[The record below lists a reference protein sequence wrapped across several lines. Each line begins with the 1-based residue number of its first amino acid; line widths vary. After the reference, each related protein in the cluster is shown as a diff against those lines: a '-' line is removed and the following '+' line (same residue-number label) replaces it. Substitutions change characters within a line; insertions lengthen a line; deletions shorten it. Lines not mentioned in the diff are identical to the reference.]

1 MANLPET
8 ASWDAGVYQLETTD
22 PVLGGPNGKSNL
34 PLKNLAN
41 RTAYLK
47 TQVDSLSASKAP
59 LASPA
64 LTGAPTAPTAA
75 AGTNTTQIATTEFV
89 KTAIASVISGGI
101 VTSVAGKTGAVTLG
115 VYDISGAAPLASPAF
130 TGAPSAP
137 TQSNTDNSTKLA
149 TTAFVKSVVADI
161 NTGVTSVAGK
171 TGAVTLAVGDV
182 SGAAPL
188 ASPALTGTPTAP
200 TPTSGDSTTK
210 VATTAFVA
218 AAIVNAGGT
227 TLTNAAPT
235 AETVNA
241 TAAVGTANAAA
252 RADHRHAMPAE
263 ASTTASGFMS
273 AADKLKLDGIQAG
286 AQSNTVTSVAGK
298 TGAVTLAVG
307 DVSGAAPLASP
318 ALTGAPTAP
327 TPAAGNNTTQLA
339 TTAFVAAAIAAAPE
353 AVSSVA
359 GKTGA
364 VTLAVSDISGA
375 APLDSPAMT
384 GIPTAPTALA
394 GTNTAQL
401 ATTAFVNAAANAS
414 SPAGMIAHFAR
425 STAPTGWLKANG
437 AAVSRTTYAALFSA
451 IGTTFGAG
459 DGVNTFNLPDLRG
472 EFVRGWDDGRGV
484 DSGRAIGAWQ
494 SDDFKSHT
502 HVVSLQQLNSNNEV
516 GWGKLSTGNTASE
529 GTIPD
534 INTNPAGGTE
544 TRPRNIALLACIKY

>member
-1 MANLPET
+1 MSNLPES

-47 TQVDSLSASKAP
+47 AQVDVLSANKAP

-64 LTGAPTAPTAA
+64 LTGAPTAPTAS
-75 AGTNTTQIATTEFV
+75 AGTSTTQIATTEFV
-89 KTAIASVISGGI
+89 KTAVAAAISGGI

-115 VYDISGAAPLASPAF
+115 VSDVSGAAPIASPTF
-130 TGAPSAP
+130 TGTPSAP

-171 TGAVTLAVGDV
+171 TGSVTLAVGDV

-188 ASPALTGTPTAP
+188 ESPALKGTPTAP
-200 TPTSGDSTTK
+200 TPTAGDSTTR
-210 VATTAFVA
+210 VATTAFVS
-218 AAIVNAGGT
+218 AAIVSAGGT
-227 TLTNAAPT
+227 TLTNSAPT

-241 TAAVGTANAAA
+241 TAAVGTASTAA

-273 AADKLKLDGIQAG
+273 AADKLKLDGIQPG

-298 TGAVTLAVG
+298 TGAVTLAVA

-318 ALTGAPTAP
+318 ALTGSPTAP
-327 TPAAGNNTTQLA
+327 TPTSGDNTTKIA
-339 TTAFVAAAIAAAPE
+339 TTAFVKAAIDAAPV

-364 VTLAVSDISGA
+364 VTLAVADVSGA
-375 APLDSPAMT
+375 APLASPALT
-384 GIPTAPTALA
+384 GTPTAPTPTS
-394 GTNTAQL
+394 GDNTTKV
-401 ATTAFVNAAANAS
+401 ATTAFVAGVAAQM
-414 SPAGMIAHFAR
+414 SPAGMVAHFAR

-437 AAVSRTTYAALFSA
+437 DEVSRATYAALFAA
-451 IGTTFGAG
+451 IGTTFGSG
-459 DGVNTFNLPDLRG
+459 DGSTTFNLPDLRG
-472 EFVRGWDDGRGV
+472 EFLRGWDDGRGV
-484 DSGRAIGAWQ
+484 DSGRAFGGAQ
-494 SDDFKSHT
+494 SDAFKSHT
-502 HVVSLQQLNSNNEV
+502 HIVSLQPLNSSDEA
-516 GWGKLSTGNTASE
+516 GYGKLATGNSATE

-534 INTNPAGGTE
+534 ITTSSSGGTE

>member
-47 TQVDSLSASKAP
+47 AQVDSLSASKAP

-64 LTGAPTAPTAA
+64 MTGAPTAPTAA
-75 AGTNTTQIATTEFV
+75 ADTNTTQIATTEFV

-101 VTSVAGKTGAVTLG
+101 ATSVAGKTGAVTLAVG
-115 VYDISGAAPLASPAF
+115 DVSGAAPLASPAF
-130 TGAPSAP
+130 TGTPSAP

-149 TTAFVKSVVADI
+149 TTAFVKSVVAGI

-188 ASPALTGTPTAP
+188 DSPALTGTPTAP

-210 VATTAFVA
+210 IATTAFVS
-218 AAIVNAGGT
+218 AAIVKAGGT

-241 TAAVGTANAAA
+241 TAAVGTANTAA

-298 TGAVTLAVG
+298 TGAVTLAVS
-307 DVSGAAPLASP
+307 DISGAAPLASP
-318 ALTGAPTAP
+318 LLTGTPTAP
-327 TPAAGNNTTQLA
+327 TPTTGDNTNKVA
-339 TTAFVAAAIAAAPE
+339 TTAFVAGAAAE
-353 AVSSVA
+353 
-359 GKTGA
+359 
-364 VTLAVSDISGA
+364 
-375 APLDSPAMT
+375 M
-384 GIPTAPTALA
+384 
-394 GTNTAQL
+394 
-401 ATTAFVNAAANAS
+401 
-414 SPAGMIAHFAR
+414 SPAGMVAHFAR
-425 STAPTGWLKANG
+425 NSAPAGWLKANG
-437 AAVSRTTYAALFSA
+437 AAVSRTTYAALFAA
-451 IGTTFGAG
+451 IGTTFGSG
-459 DGVNTFNLPDLRG
+459 NGSTTFNLPDLCG
-472 EFVRGWDDGRGV
+472 EFIRGWDDGRGV
-484 DSGRAIGAWQ
+484 DTGRVFGSVQ
-494 SDDFKSHT
+494 TDELRSHT
-502 HVVSLQQLNSNNEV
+502 HTYTANPVGVYGGAEGGSRESNGN
-516 GWGKLSTGNTASE
+516 LSATTGVT
-529 GTIPD
+529 
-534 INTNPAGGTE
+534 GG
-544 TRPRNIALLACIKY
+544 

>member
-47 TQVDSLSASKAP
+47 AQVDSLSASKAP

-101 VTSVAGKTGAVTLG
+101 VTSVAGKTGAVTL
-115 VYDISGAAPLASPAF
+115 
-130 TGAPSAP
+130 
-137 TQSNTDNSTKLA
+137 
-149 TTAFVKSVVADI
+149 
-161 NTGVTSVAGK
+161 
-171 TGAVTLAVGDV
+171 AVGDV

-210 VATTAFVA
+210 IATTAFVS

-241 TAAVGTANAAA
+241 TAAVGTANTAA

-286 AQSNTVTSVAGK
+286 AQSNTVTSVAGR

-359 GKTGA
+359 GKTGN
-364 VTLAVSDISGA
+364 VMLAVADISGA
-375 APLDSPAMT
+375 APLVSPAMT

-401 ATTAFVNAAANAS
+401 ATTAFVNAAADVS

-502 HVVSLQQLNSNNEV
+502 HNLRATNYQISIDDIPGRVLRPDFNLSSESLV
-516 GWGKLSTGNTASE
+516 GAV
-529 GTIPD
+529 
-534 INTNPAGGTE
+534 GGSE
-544 TRPRNIALLACIKY
+544 TRPRNVALLACIKY

>member
-1 MANLPET
+1 MANLPES

-47 TQVDSLSASKAP
+47 AQVDVLSENKAP

-64 LTGAPTAPTAA
+64 LTGAPTAPTAS

-89 KTAIASVISGGI
+89 KTAIAALTAGGI

-115 VYDISGAAPLASPAF
+115 VSDVSGAAPIASPTF
-130 TGAPSAP
+130 TGTPSAP

-171 TGAVTLAVGDV
+171 TGSVTLAVGDV

-200 TPTSGDSTTK
+200 TPTAGDSTTR

-218 AAIVNAGGT
+218 AAIVSAGGT
-227 TLTNAAPT
+227 TLTNSAPT

-241 TAAVGTANAAA
+241 AAAVGTDSTAA

-273 AADKLKLDGIQAG
+273 AADKLKLDGIQPG

-298 TGAVTLAVG
+298 TGAVTLAVA
-307 DVSGAAPLASP
+307 DISGAAPLASP
-318 ALTGAPTAP
+318 ALTGT
-327 TPAAGNNTTQLA
+327 
-339 TTAFVAAAIAAAPE
+339 
-353 AVSSVA
+353 
-359 GKTGA
+359 
-364 VTLAVSDISGA
+364 
-375 APLDSPAMT
+375 
-384 GIPTAPTALA
+384 PTAPTATA
-394 GTNTAQL
+394 GTNTTQL
-401 ATTAFVNAAANAS
+401 ATTAFVNAAADAS
-414 SPAGMIAHFAR
+414 SPPGMVAHFAR
-425 STAPTGWLKANG
+425 SSAPTGWIKANG
-437 AAVSRTTYAALFSA
+437 AAVSRATYAALFSA
-451 IGTTFGAG
+451 IGTTFGSG
-459 DGVNTFNLPDLRG
+459 DGSTTFNLPDLRA
-472 EFVRGWDDGRGV
+472 EFIRGWDDGRGV
-484 DSGRAIGAWQ
+484 DQSRGFGSYQGDENKSHNHTATTSESGSHSHAITVNASGSHSHNIYGNDLIGADWTNTVAQ
-494 SDDFKSHT
+494 NPDAALSGTYLLGSTDAAGSHT
-502 HVVSLQQLNSNNEV
+502 HTATAASSGAHSHSLTTSNS
-516 GWGKLSTGNTASE
+516 
-529 GTIPD
+529 
-534 INTNPAGGTE
+534 GGTE
-544 TRPRNIALLACIKY
+544 TRPRNVALLACIKY